1 MAEEIRGGQVPV
13 EAIAMESALCRWQLE
28 TEMEW
33 VGVAAHCGRV
43 SASSVPGAYA
53 ATGARKEART
63 LAVIDPQFEAA
74 VAAFEQTQRKYRNAL
89 RELAK

>member
-1 MAEEIRGGQVPV
+1 MAEDIRRGPVPV
-13 EAIAMESALCRWQLE
+13 EAIAMASVLCRWQLE
-28 TEMEW
+28 TEVEW

-43 SASSVPGAYA
+43 STSSVPGSYA

-74 VAAFEQTQRKYRNAL
+74 VAAFEQTRRKYRNAL
-89 RELAK
+89 RVLAK